1 MFEFF
6 TDNELISS
14 NQSGFKPAVN
24 WYVLLMIIINLSMTA
39 SIQELSFLTCQKHLI
54 VFYEGLLYKLKQY
67 VISDNLLNIIV
78 EFLSL
83 RKQRVVL
90 NGQYSTWVNID
101 AGVPQGSILGPLF
114 FLSNLVQNINSAT
127 ADLNSDLSKISD
139 RAFQWKTNFN
149 PDPNKQTQ
157 EVIFS
162 IKIDEI
168 NHPPLLFNQSLVKS
182 SSSQKHLGMVL
193 NTKLDFNLYLKN
205 VQSKVNKTI

>member
-1 MFEFF
+1 
-6 TDNELISS
+6 
-14 NQSGFKPAVN
+14 
-24 WYVLLMIIINLSMTA
+24 MTA
-39 SIQELSFLTCQKHLI
+39 SIQELSFLTCQKHLV

-101 AGVPQGSILGPLF
+101 AGVPQRSILGPLF
-114 FLSNLVQNINSAT
+114 FLSNLVQNINSTA

-149 PDPNKQTQ
+149 PDPNKQIQ

-168 NHPPLLFNQSLVKS
+168 NYPPLLFNQSLVKS

-193 NTKLDFNLYLKN
+193 NTKLDFNLYLKI